1 MKFKGG
7 ETMKYTIFAQEDTQ
21 EELCVSLS
29 KTNDAEIAQMIAD
42 KYCERGLK
50 TTTIVKKSG
59 E

>member
-1 MKFKGG
+1 
-7 ETMKYTIFAQEDTQ
+7 MKYTIFAQEDTQ